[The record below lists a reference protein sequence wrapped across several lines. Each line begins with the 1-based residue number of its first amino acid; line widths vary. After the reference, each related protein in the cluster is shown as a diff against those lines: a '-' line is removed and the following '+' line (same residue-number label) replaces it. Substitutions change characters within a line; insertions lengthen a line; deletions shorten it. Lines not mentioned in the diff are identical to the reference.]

1 MRQHFES
8 VRRPQCHPAALS
20 RQLRKLEHELG
31 AELFERTS
39 SGVRMTVFGESLVSH
54 AQTITQAQHAA
65 RRDVDR
71 LRQNLQGHVTFGV
84 SVTTSMLPLA
94 AMDVLTKLTNLR
106 MTIVEERPHV
116 LLELVRKRKLNSR
129 SVRRR
134 CSTTTPRWSQAP
146 VHDDRLVVASSGHP
160 CFQRKKDDFAGLLRD
175 AWMLPPRG
183 FIREWLQECFAK
195 VGLAPPVPQ
204 IETNS
209 IVQMTNAIESGRFIS
224 VMPATAIRRQLD
236 QGEMRPITPEIFS
249 AKVDI
254 VAVYRATSLEPRCAA
269 AARRHCGRGER
280 LERDS
285 TEGKEVLTRLVEAM
299 QVKLPSVRHSPAARS
314 RGGLNGLCQTR
325 GFFCDSGFPPSR
337 E

>member
-1 MRQHFES
+1 MRSPYEVFLRIVECGSISKACAVLNVTQ
-8 VRRPQCHPAALS
+8 PALS

-39 SGVRMTVFGESLVSH
+39 SGVRLTVFGESLVSH

-65 RRDVDR
+65 RQDVDR

-106 MTIVEERPHV
+106 MTIVEERPHA
-116 LLELVRKRKLNSR
+116 LLELVRKRKLEFAVITSALLDDDA
-129 SVRRR
+129 SLV
-134 CSTTTPRWSQAP
+134 TKHLF
-146 VHDDRLVVASSGHP
+146 HDDRLVVASSGHP
-160 CFQRKKDDFAGLLRD
+160 CFHRKKDDFAGLLRD

-183 FIREWLQECFAK
+183 FIREWLQDCFAK
-195 VGLAPPVPQ
+195 VGLAPPEPQ

-236 QGEMRPITPEIFS
+236 QGEMRPIMPEIFS

-254 VAVYRATSLEPRCAA
+254 VAVYRAQHRLSRAARLLLDGIAA
-269 AARRHCGRGER
+269 AEKG
-280 LERDS
+280 S
-285 TEGKEVLTRLVEAM
+285 NVIPLTR
-299 QVKLPSVRHSPAARS
+299 ARKS
-314 RGGLNGLCQTR
+314 
-325 GFFCDSGFPPSR
+325 
-337 E
+337 